1 MCGTPPLLLSPTAGL
16 LPYTCSACSIL
27 WRLARFLLRRRADK
41 GTAYSGHLDACYSQ
55 GDERRAGP
63 QTTETHRRGQHE
75 RYRAAGAISR
85 CNMNDMH
92 LSHVAI
98 GDHLDHKIS
107 RREIL
112 KRGSAAAAAALAAPV
127 LTTGRAAA
135 STARSSSR
143 STVTITEWGFGTDNV
158 LAKARV
164 DAFNKAYPHIKV
176 QIVPGQRPEDPD
188 RGGCGRRARSS
199 VAGPREDS

>member
-1 MCGTPPLLLSPTAGL
+1 
-16 LPYTCSACSIL
+16 
-27 WRLARFLLRRRADK
+27 
-41 GTAYSGHLDACYSQ
+41 
-55 GDERRAGP
+55 
-63 QTTETHRRGQHE
+63 
-75 RYRAAGAISR
+75 
-85 CNMNDMH
+85 MNDMH
-92 LSHVAI
+92 LSNVAS
-98 GDHLDHKIS
+98 DDQLDNKMT

-112 KRGSAAAAAALAAPV
+112 KRGSAVAATALAAPL

-176 QIVPGQRPEDPD
+176 QIVPQVNDQKILTAVAAGDVPD
-188 RGGCGRRARSS
+188 IL
-199 VAGPREDS
+199 